1 MNSVHKSNALVSIVI
16 PSYNHENFIE
26 EAIASS
32 LNQTYKNIELIV
44 VDDSSS
50 DRTHEKAVALT
61 SKLDGQ
67 RPLRHKI
74 VRNEKNLGVCKTLN
88 RGLSLSSGDYI
99 FILFSDNFL
108 HSECIA
114 SMVAVAEQNIQF
126 QGLLICDFYRVD
138 FDGLTIGS
146 YEPGFLGEG
155 ILNKANLLEAIFTV
169 SGDEFMTAP
178 YLMSR
183 ESLNNMGGFDENFGC
198 EDFDFYIRWA
208 VGPGMLRVPEKLYY
222 YRMVPNSLGA
232 RPNKYADGLVPAM
245 QKYQDSLGKMYAN
258 FYLDTQLRTIKAYLG
273 NHFYMNAFSKA
284 WGYLRASKDPRSS
297 IRIIT
302 FSLSYSSKI
311 VAKTLLP
318 YAFSR
323 FLRKIIWGR

>member
-1 MNSVHKSNALVSIVI
+1 MNSLPKSYPLVSIVI
-16 PSYNHENFIE
+16 PAYNHENFIE
-26 EAIASS
+26 ESIASS
-32 LNQTYKNIELIV
+32 LNQTYKKIELIV

-50 DRTHEKAVALT
+50 DCTYERAMALT
-61 SKLDGQ
+61 CKLDEQ
-67 RPLRHKI
+67 TPLNHKI
-74 VRNEKNLGVCKTLN
+74 VKNEKNQGVCKTLN
-88 RGLSLSSGDYI
+88 RGLSLASGDYI

-138 FDGLTIGS
+138 FDGVIIGS
-146 YEPGFLGEG
+146 YEPKFLGEG
-155 ILNKANLLEAIFTV
+155 ILNKANLLKAIFSV

-183 ESLNNMGGFDENFGC
+183 ESLDNMGGFDENFGC

-232 RPNKYADGLVPAM
+232 RPNKYADGLVPAI
-245 QKYQDSLGKMYAN
+245 QKYEDALGSAYAN

-273 NHFYMNAFSKA
+273 NHFYIKAFSKV
-284 WGYLRASKDPRSS
+284 WEYLRSSKASRSS
-297 IRIIT
+297 ISIIA
-302 FSLSYSSKI
+302 FSLSYS
-311 VAKTLLP
+311 AKTVVKTVLP
-318 YAFSR
+318 YAILR
-323 FLRKIIWGR
+323 FLRRITWGR